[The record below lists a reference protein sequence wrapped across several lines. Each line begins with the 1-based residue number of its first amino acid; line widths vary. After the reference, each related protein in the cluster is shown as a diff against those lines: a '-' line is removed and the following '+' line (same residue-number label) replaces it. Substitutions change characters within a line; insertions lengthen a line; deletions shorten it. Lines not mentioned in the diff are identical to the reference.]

1 MWYVFIHNTWSD
13 GEDLKKKLWGIKEDL
28 QKVGAFIT
36 DNGLKLWPLGKIEQ
50 GRRSCFSTPFPCG
63 MYSSTTPGQMERI

>member
-13 GEDLKKKLWGIKEDL
+13 GEDLKKLWGIKEDL
-28 QKVGAFIT
+28 QKVAVFIT

-50 GRRSCFSTPFPCG
+50 GRRSCFSTLFPCG